1 MNLKSTNFGSKS
13 RLSRSQFSH
22 LTILLR
28 TVENVLLGVFFN
40 FYHEMEL
47 KWQKL
52 SFDQKNVSKA
62 GEITREIDANSKK
75 YLKIFKMPKSV
86 KPSKSDHVDIDVIKF

>member
-1 MNLKSTNFGSKS
+1 
-13 RLSRSQFSH
+13 
-22 LTILLR
+22 
-28 TVENVLLGVFFN
+28 
-40 FYHEMEL
+40 MEL

-52 SFDQKNVSKA
+52 PLDQKNVSKA

-86 KPSKSDHVDIDVIKF
+86 KLSKSDHVDIDVIKF

>member
-1 MNLKSTNFGSKS
+1 MKNHFGSES
-13 RLSRSQFSH
+13 INLY
-22 LTILLR
+22 LTIILR
-28 TVENVLLGVFFN
+28 TVENVLFGVFLN

-52 SFDQKNVSKA
+52 PFDQKNVSKA

>member
-1 MNLKSTNFGSKS
+1 MVQNQKILAQNLAGLAVKF
-13 RLSRSQFSH
+13 LH
-22 LTILLR
+22 LTIILR
-28 TVENVLLGVFFN
+28 TVETVLLGVFLN

-52 SFDQKNVSKA
+52 PFDQKNVSKA

-75 YLKIFKMPKSV
+75 YLKIFKMSKSV